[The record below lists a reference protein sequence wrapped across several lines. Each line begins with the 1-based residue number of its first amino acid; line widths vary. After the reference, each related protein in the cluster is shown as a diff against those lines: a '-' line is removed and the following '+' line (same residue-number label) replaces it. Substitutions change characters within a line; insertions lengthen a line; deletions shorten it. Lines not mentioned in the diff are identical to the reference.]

1 MRLER
6 WFYTVPLRLRSLFR
20 RAQVEAELNEELRY
34 HLERQIEV
42 NLAAGMS
49 AGEARYAALREMHG
63 LDQRK
68 EECRDMRRV
77 RLIEDLW
84 QDARYGF
91 RMLRKHKGFTIVATL
106 TLALGIG
113 VNIAMFSVLNTFL
126 FRSLPYP
133 QSSQLVRVWR
143 TSPISQRWP
152 HNPGVFLAEREKNT
166 VFDKMAAYTY
176 ASRSLVEQG
185 QMAQRVTGLAGTAD
199 FLPAFGVAP
208 ALGRL
213 FNPEEFEP
221 GVNNVIVLSDRF
233 WQSRFGGDPDVVG
246 RKLQLDGKTV
256 SVVGVMPPGF
266 DHPILWGK
274 IDFWQPLA
282 FTPEQ
287 KKAGANYLQAFAR
300 LKPGVT
306 IQQAEQSLVT
316 LVANINKER
325 SPTTQNPDSV
335 RLEPLQRSISDDIG
349 RKVMWF
355 IFGLAGFVLLIACAN
370 IANLQLVRTASRSRE
385 LAVRA
390 ALGAG
395 RFRLLRQSLVESI
408 VVALIGGS
416 LSLVLA
422 VWGVRFIS
430 NQLFPTLPGAAV
442 ELDLKVFAFAFACSL
457 LTGVLFGTIPAWF
470 ASRADINLAVRE
482 NARGTTAGRSQHRL
496 QHALIIGEVAFAMIL
511 LAAAGLFVRGLQ
523 RFINSDPGWS
533 VDGLVTAQLSV
544 RGEKYAKN
552 AQYVAFY
559 LELENQLQTLPG
571 VQHFAISDS
580 TPVYGFNSSDSFVIE
595 GRPEPTPN
603 QYPEAFIEPVSS
615 DYFATYGVQLL
626 RGRTFNNGDMRE
638 QPLVVIINESMAQQ
652 FWPNEDPIG
661 KRVSNPRDKEWRE
674 IVGVVRDIKFP
685 GGLGEPYT
693 RYQNFV
699 PLPQWVP
706 GSVTIALRTE
716 QSPEAVAKSLR
727 GIVAGLDPSLPVYSV
742 RTARSAVD
750 LGIGSISL
758 LGNLLGAFAVL
769 GLVLASIGIYGVI
782 SYVVVQRTGEFGIR
796 MALGARGRD
805 VQWLVLRRGAGVILI
820 GAVIGGAGSYAV
832 SKLLISLIPS
842 LPTRDPITLAVMGS
856 VLIVVALVA
865 CYLPARRATK
875 VDPLVALRYE

>member
-1 MRLER
+1 M
-6 WFYTVPLRLRSLFR
+6 TSL
-20 RAQVEAELNEELRY
+20 L
-34 HLERQIEV
+34 
-42 NLAAGMS
+42 
-49 AGEARYAALREMHG
+49 
-63 LDQRK
+63 
-68 EECRDMRRV
+68 
-77 RLIEDLW
+77 
-84 QDARYGF
+84 QDARYAF

-113 VNIAMFSVLNTFL
+113 VNTAMFSVLNTFL

-133 QSSQLVRVWR
+133 QSSQLVSVFR
-143 TSPISQRWP
+143 TSPISQSWP
-152 HNPGVFLAEREKNT
+152 HNPAVFLTEHERNT
-166 VFDKMAAYTY
+166 VFEKLAAYNY
-176 ASRSLVEQG
+176 VSRSLVEQG
-185 QMAQRVTGLAGTAD
+185 QTAERVSGLAGTAD

-208 ALGRL
+208 ARGRL

-221 GVNNVIVLSDRF
+221 GVDNVIVLSDRF

-266 DHPILWGK
+266 DHPILWGR

-287 KKAGANYLQAFAR
+287 KKTTANFLQALAR

-306 IQQAEQSLVT
+306 IQQAEQSMVT
-316 LVANINKER
+316 LVANINKEN
-325 SPTTQNPDSV
+325 SPNKQNPDSV
-335 RLEPLQRSISDDIG
+335 RLEPLQRSVSDDIS

-370 IANLQLVRTASRSRE
+370 IANLQLVRTAARSRE

-395 RFRLLRQSLVESI
+395 RFRLLRQSLIESV

-422 VWGVRFIS
+422 VWAVRFIS
-430 NQLFPTLPGAAV
+430 NQLFPNLPGAAV

-457 LTGVLFGTIPAWF
+457 LTGMLFGTVPAFF
-470 ASRADINLAVRE
+470 ASRADINQAVRE

-496 QHALIIGEVAFAMIL
+496 RHGLIIGEVAFAMIL
-511 LAAAGLFVRGLQ
+511 LAAAGLFLRGLQ
-523 RFINSDPGWS
+523 RFLNSDPGWT

-544 RGEKYAKN
+544 RGEKYAKD

-559 LELENQLQTLPG
+559 SELENRLKTLPG
-571 VQHFAISDS
+571 FSHVALSDS
-580 TPVYGFNSSDSFVIE
+580 PPIYGFNSSDSFRID
-595 GRPEPTPN
+595 GRPAPPPD
-603 QYPEAFIEPVSS
+603 QYPEAFIEPVTT
-615 DYFATYGVQLL
+615 DYFATYGVHLL
-626 RGRTFNNGDMRE
+626 RGRSFNNGDMRE
-638 QPLVVIINESMAQQ
+638 QPLVVIINESMAQN
-652 FWPNEDPIG
+652 FWPNENPIG
-661 KRVSNPRDKEWRE
+661 KRISNPRQEEWRE

-693 RYQNFV
+693 RYQTFV

-706 GSVTIALRTE
+706 GSISIAVRTG

-727 GIVAGLDPSLPVYSV
+727 SIVAGLDPALPVYRV
-742 RTARSAVD
+742 RTARSAID

-758 LGNLLGAFAVL
+758 LGNLLGAFATL
-769 GLVLASIGIYGVI
+769 GLVLAAIGIYGVI
-782 SYVVVQRTGEFGIR
+782 SYIVVQRTSEFGIR

-805 VQWLVLRRGAGVILI
+805 VQWLVLRRGAVVILI
-820 GAVIGGAGSYAV
+820 GAVIGSAGSYAV

-842 LPTRDPITLAVMGS
+842 LPTRDPVTLAVMGA

-865 CYLPARRATK
+865 CYLPARRATQ